1 MVSSGVWSGQIALDK
16 AYALQE
22 LGSGDR
28 SMKDELQRIGYL
40 GEMEASH
47 EAMPIAVRSIS
58 ACSCAMLIP
67 VGSFSASPPKGTLNL
82 IQISTPL
89 AKQGFQGGEKN
100 SKSSA

>member
-47 EAMPIAVRSIS
+47 EAMPIAAHFELHIGVSG
-58 ACSCAMLIP
+58 A
-67 VGSFSASPPKGTLNL
+67 
-82 IQISTPL
+82 
-89 AKQGFQGGEKN
+89 GEKL
-100 SKSSA
+100 KVIRLR